1 MSHPIFEANENSPY
15 GVLPREEFYRKHQ
28 ILHQESFMINEQN
41 MKIYTQSWQ
50 PNWSSSNPCWRP
62 KGFVAMVHGYCSESG
77 WLFELN
83 AVAIAKAGFLVFA
96 LDLQGHGYSDGP
108 PGYISDMDSVVSD
121 CIHYFNARRSEYECK
136 YKNLPAF
143 LYGESMGGAI
153 CILICLR
160 QKTNEYCR
168 PWNGMILSGPMCDI
182 SKKFKPIWPLE
193 KLLPVAA
200 FFAPSWRISCTK
212 PPAKGSYK
220 ESWKKK
226 LVANSPNRPE
236 NGKPPAVTAKELI
249 RVCKLIRER
258 CHELEVP
265 MLIMHGENDSICD
278 PEAAKFVFESAA
290 SKDKTMKIFPGMRHQ
305 LIGEPNQSVQMV
317 FDTMMAW
324 IEVRT
329 ALAKTK

>member
-1 MSHPIFEANENSPY
+1 MCHPIFEANENSPY
-15 GVLPREEFYRKHQ
+15 GVLTKEEFYKKHQ
-28 ILHQESFMINEQN
+28 IYHQESFMINN
-41 MKIYTQSWQ
+41 KDMKIYTQSWQ
-50 PNWSSSNPCWRP
+50 PNWISTTHTRP

-83 AVAIAKAGFLVFA
+83 AVAIAKSGYIVCA

-108 PGYISDMDSVVSD
+108 QGYISDMESVVSD
-121 CIHYFNARRSEYECK
+121 CIQYFNSQRSK
-136 YKNLPAF
+136 YGNLPAF

-153 CILICLR
+153 CILICLKQQSR
-160 QKTNEYCR
+160 NDW

-193 KLLPVAA
+193 MLLPVAA

-212 PPAKGSYK
+212 PPARRSYK
-220 ESWKKK
+220 ENWKRK
-226 LVANSPNRPE
+226 LVSKSPNRPE
-236 NGKPPAVTAKELI
+236 NGKPPAVTAKELM
-249 RVCKLIRER
+249 RVCKLIRAK

-265 MLIMHGENDSICD
+265 MLIMHGGNDTVCD

-290 SKDKTMKIFPGMRHQ
+290 SKDKTMEIFPDMCHQ
-305 LIGEPNQSVQMV
+305 LIGEPNESVQMV
-317 FDTMMAW
+317 FDTMMTWLDIRA
-324 IEVRT
+324 